1 MHDVMIRFET
11 NKNSTTLE
19 IDRRLNKNQLEQV
32 MDLLEWQ
39 QATFGNKASK
49 KSIERLAEQAKAG
62 SWLKYGKPL
71 V

>member
-1 MHDVMIRFET
+1 MIRFET
-11 NKNSTTLE
+11 KKNRTTLE

-39 QATFGNKASK
+39 QATSGNKASR
-49 KSIERLAEQAKAG
+49 KSIETLAEQAKAQ

-71 V
+71 LKP